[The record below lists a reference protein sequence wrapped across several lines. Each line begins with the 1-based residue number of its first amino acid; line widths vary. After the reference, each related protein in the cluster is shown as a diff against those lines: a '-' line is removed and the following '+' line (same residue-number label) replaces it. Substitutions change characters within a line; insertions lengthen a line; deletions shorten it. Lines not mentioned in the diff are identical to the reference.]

1 MTGNTGDTR
10 SRIQAV
16 ALELFTEQGYEK
28 TSLRE
33 IAERLGVTKAAL
45 YYHFKSKEDIVDSL
59 VSDRI
64 ERLDK
69 LIEWAGQQPVDATAR
84 RATLRR
90 YCEEFFGDDG
100 HAVMQFF
107 EQNRTVVTQLSS
119 GQMMRDRML
128 RIAEVLAR
136 ADPSPAGQLRATLA
150 LFAVHGSLFALRGPH
165 ISDGQRQQLALEI
178 ANELLDRIGAGGR
191 DDGSGTGMV
200 GGTGNAGASKGG

>member
-45 YYHFKSKEDIVDSL
+45 YYHFKSKDDIVHSFVHD
-59 VSDRI
+59 
-64 ERLDK
+64 RLDRLDR
-69 LIEWAGQQPVDATAR
+69 LIEWAAEQPIDAAGR

-90 YCEEFFGDDG
+90 YCEEFFRDDG
-100 HAVMQFF
+100 RSVMRFF
-107 EQNRTVVTQLSS
+107 EQNQTVIKQLSS
-119 GQMMRDRML
+119 GQMMRERML
-128 RIAEVLAR
+128 RIAELLSR

-150 LFAVHGSLFALRGPH
+150 LFAVHGSLFALRGEV
-165 ISDGQRQQLALEI
+165 SSGQRRELALEI
-178 ANELLDRIGAGGR
+178 ANELLDRIGTTPAGQ
-191 DDGSGTGMV
+191 DAPESPAGTGRLAES
-200 GGTGNAGASKGG
+200 G

>member
-1 MTGNTGDTR
+1 MTGSTGDTR
-10 SRIQAV
+10 SRIQTV

-45 YYHFKSKEDIVDSL
+45 YYHFKSKDDIVDSI

-64 ERLDK
+64 DRLDK
-69 LIEWAGQQPVDATAR
+69 LLEWAREQPGDADGR

-90 YCEEFFGDDG
+90 YCDEIFGDDG
-100 HAVMQFF
+100 RNVVQFF
-107 EQNRTVVTQLSS
+107 EQNRTVVHQLSS

-128 RIAEVLAR
+128 SIAELLSR

-150 LFAVHGSLFALRGPH
+150 LFAVHGSLFALRGE
-165 ISDGQRQQLALEI
+165 ISTRERQELALEI
-178 ANELLDRIGAGGR
+178 ANELLDRIGETPAGPVVDSGAESGR
-191 DDGSGTGMV
+191 PV
-200 GGTGNAGASKGG
+200 

>member
-1 MTGNTGDTR
+1 MTGSTGDTR

-45 YYHFKSKEDIVDSL
+45 YYHFKSKDDIVDSF
-59 VSDRI
+59 VSDRV
-64 ERLDK
+64 ERLDR
-69 LIEWAGQQPVDATAR
+69 LIEWAAEQPVDAVGR
-84 RATLRR
+84 RTTLRR

-100 HAVMQFF
+100 RNVMQFF
-107 EQNRTVVTQLSS
+107 EQNRTVVKHHPA

-128 RIAEVLAR
+128 RIAELLAR

-150 LFAVHGSLFALRGPH
+150 LFSVHGSLFALRGE
-165 ISDGQRQQLALEI
+165 ISSRERQELALEI
-178 ANELLDRIGAGGR
+178 ANELLDRIGENPTRPDEPEPEADSTPTAAAG
-191 DDGSGTGMV
+191 
-200 GGTGNAGASKGG
+200 

>member
-1 MTGNTGDTR
+1 MTGSTGDTR

-45 YYHFKSKEDIVDSL
+45 YYHFRSKDDIVHSF

-64 ERLDK
+64 ERLDR
-69 LIEWAGQQPVDATAR
+69 LIEWAAEQPVDAAGR

-100 HAVMQFF
+100 RNVMRFF
-107 EQNRTVVTQLSS
+107 EQNQTVVKQLSS
-119 GQMMRDRML
+119 GQMMRERML
-128 RIAEVLAR
+128 RIAELLSR

-150 LFAVHGSLFALRGPH
+150 LFAVHGSLFALRGE
-165 ISDGQRQQLALEI
+165 ISTRERRELALGI
-178 ANELLDRIGAGGR
+178 ANELLDRIGEVPARRDEPESEADGAATAG
-191 DDGSGTGMV
+191 V
-200 GGTGNAGASKGG
+200 G